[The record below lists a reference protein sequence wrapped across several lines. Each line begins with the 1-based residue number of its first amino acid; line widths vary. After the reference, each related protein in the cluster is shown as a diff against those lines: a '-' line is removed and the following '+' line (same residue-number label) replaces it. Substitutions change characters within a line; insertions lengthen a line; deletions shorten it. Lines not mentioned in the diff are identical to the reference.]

1 MPSKTHKKQC
11 LTCFSLTDEEKK
23 QLLSEIEAF
32 YLDERG
38 EEIGIIHQQQLLD
51 LFLEKL
57 APAVYNKAL
66 DDAKKWH
73 AQVLDNMESDY
84 YMLYKELQ

>member
-23 QLLSEIEAF
+23 HLMSEIEAF

-38 EEIGIIHQQQLLD
+38 EEIGD
-51 LFLEKL
+51 RKS
-57 APAVYNKAL
+57 V
-66 DDAKKWH
+66 
-73 AQVLDNMESDY
+73 V
-84 YMLYKELQ
+84 

>member
-23 QLLSEIEAF
+23 HLMSEIEAF

-51 LFLEKL
+51 LFLEEL

-73 AQVLDNMESDY
+73 AQALDNMESDY

>member
-1 MPSKTHKKQC
+1 MSTKKHVKKSISC
-11 LTCFSLTDEEKK
+11 LLLTEEEKK
-23 QLLSEIEAF
+23 QILSEIEAF
-32 YLDERG
+32 YLDVRG

-66 DDAKKWH
+66 DDVKKWH
-73 AQVLDNMESDY
+73 AQVLDNMDSDY
-84 YMLYKELQ
+84 YMLYKELP